1 MRKIAALASAA
12 ALTMTLAACSDS
24 SKPTKDE
31 VVTALH
37 TLSVET
43 LGESIDLVGEDVIS
57 EYTTCW
63 VDGFYDDVSGD
74 TLNDLVNEGADG
86 MVTEDE
92 ALVIQEAS
100 VECDS
105 IITDSIIGN

>member
-31 VVTALH
+31 
-37 TLSVET
+37 
-43 LGESIDLVGEDVIS
+43 
-57 EYTTCW
+57 
-63 VDGFYDDVSGD
+63 
-74 TLNDLVNEGADG
+74 GADG

-92 ALVIQEAS
+92 AMVIQEAS